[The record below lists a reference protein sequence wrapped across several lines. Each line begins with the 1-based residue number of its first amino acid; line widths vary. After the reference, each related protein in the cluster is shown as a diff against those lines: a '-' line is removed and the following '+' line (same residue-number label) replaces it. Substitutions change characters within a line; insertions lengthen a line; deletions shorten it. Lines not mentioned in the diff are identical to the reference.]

1 MFFSQPVSL
10 RPSLCLV
17 EVIPKAVL
25 QYQRFP
31 LLVLATTQ
39 SKDGALILR
48 LLKPLLV
55 LKRAAQLMLV
65 VPIPQQVHAKLREKS
80 KAANSARKQRKSTL
94 NGHILKS
101 PQRGSLLSAP
111 QQRVPVQEM
120 QLRKL

>member
-1 MFFSQPVSL
+1 MFFSQPVLL

-17 EVIPKAVL
+17 EALPKAVL

-39 SKDGALILR
+39 GKDDALIMR
-48 LLKPLLV
+48 QLKPLLV
-55 LKRAAQLMLV
+55 LKRAAQLMVV

-101 PQRGSLLSAP
+101 PLRHSTVSA
-111 QQRVPVQEM
+111 
-120 QLRKL
+120 L